1 MSFVIETNQLTKI
14 FNEGKNNR
22 FEALKNIEIKIKK
35 SSCVLLKGASG
46 SGKTTL
52 LTILGGLAKPSS
64 GEYICLGEKIS
75 HWSEKFLTQFRRKN
89 IGIIFQQFQL
99 IQGFDV
105 RTNIGLPALPLVS
118 SSTILNKKVEKIAQ
132 EVSISHKLNDLI
144 DTLSGGEM
152 QRVAIARALLN
163 EPQIIL
169 ADEPTSQL
177 DSENTQIILD
187 FFEIL
192 KQKGHTIIITSH
204 DSRVENH
211 HLIDEIKLMK
221 DGEILF

>member
-1 MSFVIETNQLTKI
+1 
-14 FNEGKNNR
+14 
-22 FEALKNIEIKIKK
+22 
-35 SSCVLLKGASG
+35 VLLKGASG